1 MANSTNEQKAIALHR
16 AVQENN
22 VALVSKLLNE
32 GANVNYIDINSGT
45 PLHTAAENGNIEITQ
60 ILLQFNADIRAKD
73 KYGRTTLDTAFWNG
87 GEYLTS
93 IILEKLDD
101 INISTNNR
109 DDTPLH
115 LAVELCYS
123 ELVNVILKRGGQVDA
138 KKYRGKTPLHL
149 ACVVGNGLIAR
160 SLLQFGADYNCKDEN
175 GDTPLIIASRNGKE
189 DVVRALLDYDVD
201 VNVRVRRGESAL
213 HFLIENKVS
222 VSTIRLLLSKKAEV
236 NFGSIINRTPLH
248 ICAIYDQAEIA
259 EALLEYHAYPN
270 AQDSNGQLP
279 LHLACMQG
287 NESVI
292 RLLINYGSNLNTAN
306 ELGKTPLHHA
316 VVFGCN
322 RIVELLLLEGANP
335 NVKNIDGRTPLAY
348 AACEIFNC
356 EMVSSL
362 LMFGAD
368 VNCFDR
374 FGLTPLHIASRASG
388 KEMVALL
395 LEMNANI
402 NARDSQNRT
411 ALDIALNESD
421 GNRAVISLIKHHIVM
436 KETAGLYVCKENLN
450 HLDIDEDLE
459 YFQQIC
465 LKEVL
470 KMKSLKLG
478 GSRISYHDILT
489 KSIHNIVKIVK
500 NENVVNALKIQDY
513 KNQFPLYSDMTDPI
527 IKHNFLKALERRKL
541 LDKSIDFFKFLPRLP
556 QNCVDEIFM
565 YLNNIDMKNWI
576 VAFEKKGL
584 K

>member
-306 ELGKTPLHHA
+306 ELGKTPRHHA
-316 VVFGCN
+316 
-322 RIVELLLLEGANP
+322 
-335 NVKNIDGRTPLAY
+335 
-348 AACEIFNC
+348 
-356 EMVSSL
+356 
-362 LMFGAD
+362 AD

-489 KSIHNIVKIVK
+489 KSIHNIVKMVK

-513 KNQFPLYSDMTDPI
+513 KNEFPLYSDMTDPI